1 MWSTPAVWKQ
11 YNKMAVLHFFRV
23 NSSLIH
29 SILFLFVN
37 LEVLSCFVKT
47 LYTLFS
53 ANNCSKSWP
62 FKNILEFWRFS
73 LHWIAHF
80 QKKRIPN
87 VFSVFFVLFGWYRN
101 LPWGY
106 MRSSTNFGPDRFSRF
121 DVYRIRT
128 DRQTKYIY
136 ILDSI
141 DGCSV

>member
-23 NSSLIH
+23 NSSLIY
-29 SILFLFVN
+29 SILFVFVN

-80 QKKRIPN
+80 QKRE
-87 VFSVFFVLFGWYRN
+87 FQTFFRYFLFYLDGTETFLGVIWGPAQTLDPIGSAVLTFIG
-101 LPWGY
+101 
-106 MRSSTNFGPDRFSRF
+106 FE
-121 DVYRIRT
+121 RT
-128 DRQTKYIY
+128 DKQSIYIY
-136 ILDSI
+136 
-141 DGCSV
+141 